1 MVQTDK
7 VFASQ
12 LGLAHVK
19 QMTESRRTRV
29 RRVESGM
36 WEQVYRDVFRSTA
49 FAETHEQRLLA
60 AALAAGPDG
69 AISHRAAT
77 TFWGVDRF
85 DTRLVELAVPAHRHP
100 RLHDV
105 VLHRI
110 ADLAPADITMVG
122 PLPVTT
128 RARTLVDLGAVSRPW
143 LLSRALEQWLRE
155 GHITIAEIRTSLDAV
170 ARPGR
175 SGAGVL
181 RAILDSR
188 ALGFEASDSPA
199 EVVLAEALRA
209 QGAPPPVY
217 HHQIRV
223 GHEVFEVDFAYPEV
237 MLAIEV
243 DGYGPHVDP
252 DQHDE
257 DCRRQNLITDVG
269 YLLRRFSARRVFSR
283 PHHVAAEIE
292 RIRRSRVAAA

>member
-7 VFASQ
+7 AFAAQ
-12 LGLAHVK
+12 LGLADVT
-19 QMTESRRTRV
+19 QMSESRRTRV
-29 RRVESGM
+29 RRVESGE

-49 FAETHEQRLLA
+49 FAETYEQRLLA

-69 AISHRAAT
+69 AISHRAAAA
-77 TFWGVDRF
+77 FWGVDRF
-85 DTRLVELAVPAHRHP
+85 DSRLVELAVPVHRHP

-110 ADLAPADITMVG
+110 ADLAPDDITMVG

-128 RARTLVDLGAVSRPW
+128 RTRTLLDLGAVSRPW
-143 LLSRALEQWLRE
+143 LVSRALEQWLRE
-155 GHITIAEIRTSLDAV
+155 RHVTIADVRAALDV
-170 ARPGR
+170 IGRPGR

-181 RAILDSR
+181 RAVLDRR
-188 ALGFEASDSPA
+188 ALGTQASDSPA
-199 EVVLAEALRA
+199 EVVLADALRA
-209 QGAPPPVY
+209 QGAPLPVY

-223 GHEVFEVDFAYPEV
+223 GHDVFEVDFAYPEV

-292 RIRRSRVAAA
+292 RIRRSRLAAA